1 MISTARLPPSSSS
14 LFTTPSL
21 SFSFKTQ
28 LRFAS
33 TYSLPTAIFKPNR
46 FLSSVH
52 LTRLRFPAVHAQ
64 KSRKFGLQSVRKKR
78 KGGNKLVT
86 MDDDDSDD
94 EDDDGGDVDGGD
106 EELELDGEDD
116 DDEGLLVPF
125 GEMKKWLEKKPRGFG
140 EGRVYDTPIEDQLLE
155 EIETATK
162 LQNDDVKANVQPK
175 KKTADEVVVPAG
187 FRVRV
192 TNLPKKKNVHR
203 DLTAAFKLVPGLLS
217 INPAVT
223 GNKKTKDPICKG
235 FAFVHFKTEKDAARF
250 VETFSSQSITFGKVQ
265 KQIKCEVVTSPDSDV
280 EQSKSA
286 PRIAAPRLNALK
298 PVTVNYT
305 VRGPKPAT
313 DPAPKTSTKKST
325 DSQLTVSASG
335 DQKVDSELDNS
346 SLDTLEETV
355 SDEYDGSDVEI
366 LEPELEDFMENL
378 KNSGDYLDAQLTAA
392 FGDQKVDSD
401 LDDVTL
407 DTLDETISDDEYD
420 GPDVE
425 ILGPEPEDFKENLQ
439 TSTVSDLNGGDSNI
453 IELKIESESS
463 ADSSSSKQ
471 LIAKS
476 KEEKVPRKKQAVKGK
491 EEGTPKKK
499 KLTVKEKAPKAPKVP
514 KLVISGS
521 SKRLKVK
528 EKAVLSD
535 VFSKYGLNPAL
546 ASNEDS

>member
-33 TYSLPTAIFKPNR
+33 TSSLPTAIFKHNR

-78 KGGNKLVT
+78 KGGNKLLA
-86 MDDDDSDD
+86 MDDDSDE
-94 EDDDGGDVDGGD
+94 EDDDDGDVDGGD

-116 DDEGLLVPF
+116 EGEGLLVPF

-155 EIETATK
+155 EIQVETSTK
-162 LQNDDVKANVQPK
+162 LQNDAVKANLKPK
-175 KKTADEVVVPAG
+175 KNTADEVVVPAG

-313 DPAPKTSTKKST
+313 DPATKTSTNKST

-378 KNSGDYLDAQLTAA
+378 KNSGDSLDAQLTAA
-392 FGDQKVDSD
+392 FGNQKMDSD

-407 DTLDETISDDEYD
+407 DTLDETTSDDEYD

-439 TSTVSDLNGGDSNI
+439 TSTVSDLNGGDSSI
-453 IELKIESESS
+453 IELTTESESS

-499 KLTVKEKAPKAPKVP
+499 KLTVKEKAPKVP
-514 KLVISGS
+514 KLVVSGS